1 MPVVEPVETTF
12 FRGKSPPARPLR
24 WSLPSHL
31 GAAPL
36 KPALSLLIIQ
46 FSDFLN
52 NTHLF
57 PNTFSHYNKTMIDF
71 LASMLKT
78 AKIPYK
84 ENEPL
89 APKSTFKV
97 GGTARL
103 FIMPESP
110 EQLESVISA
119 ARSSELPFFVT
130 GGASNVVYPDGAYEG
145 AIISTQ
151 QIKEIFYDPDETTPD
166 GSVLVTCQCGVP
178 MAAFVDFCTKKN
190 LSGAEQFAGL
200 PGTVGG
206 AVYMNARC
214 FDRSVSDLLY
224 STTHIEF
231 TGAKSKLVELPFN
244 TSDWDY
250 KKSPFQAHT
259 ATNGSQISQRYIT
272 QATLRLTPAGA
283 AAHDRITADC
293 KKYIAERVDKGHFKY
308 PSAGSVFKNNHAFGA
323 PSGRLIDECGLKGLT
338 IGGAQIAPFHGN
350 FIINTGNATSADIR
364 ALVEAAQKAVHEKF
378 GFDLEP
384 EIIFV

>member
-1 MPVVEPVETTF
+1 
-12 FRGKSPPARPLR
+12 
-24 WSLPSHL
+24 
-31 GAAPL
+31 
-36 KPALSLLIIQ
+36 
-46 FSDFLN
+46 
-52 NTHLF
+52 
-57 PNTFSHYNKTMIDF
+57 
-71 LASMLKT
+71 MLKT

-103 FIMPESP
+103 FIMPETP

-151 QIKEIFYDPDETTPD
+151 QIKEIFYDPDETTLD

-244 TSDWDY
+244 ASDWDY

-259 ATNGSQISQRYIT
+259 ATNGAQITQRYIT
-272 QATLRLTPAGA
+272 QATFRLTPAGA

-350 FIINTGNATSADIR
+350 FIINTGSATSADIH
-364 ALVEAAQKAVHEKF
+364 ALVEAAKKAVHEKF
-378 GFDLEP
+378 GFNLEP

>member
-1 MPVVEPVETTF
+1 
-12 FRGKSPPARPLR
+12 
-24 WSLPSHL
+24 
-31 GAAPL
+31 
-36 KPALSLLIIQ
+36 
-46 FSDFLN
+46 
-52 NTHLF
+52 
-57 PNTFSHYNKTMIDF
+57 
-71 LASMLKT
+71 MLKT

-103 FIMPESP
+103 FITPETP
-110 EQLESVISA
+110 AQLESVISA
-119 ARSSELPFFVT
+119 ARSAELSFFVT
-130 GGASNVVYPDGAYEG
+130 GGASNVVYPDGTYEG

-151 QIKEIFYDPDETTPD
+151 QIKEIFYDSDETTPD

-178 MAAFVDFCTKKN
+178 MAAFVDFCTRKN
-190 LSGAEQFAGL
+190 LTGAEQFAGL

-214 FDRSVSDLLY
+214 FDRSISDILY
-224 STTHIEF
+224 STKHIEF
-231 TGAKSKLVELPFN
+231 ELKAAKEIELPFN
-244 TSDWDY
+244 AADWDY
-250 KKSPFQAHT
+250 KKSPFQNS
-259 ATNGSQISQRYIT
+259 TNSTVEARYIT
-272 QATLRLTPAGA
+272 QATFKLTRATPAD
-283 AAHDRITADC
+283 HDQIATNC

-323 PSGRLIDECGLKGLT
+323 PSGKLIDECGLKGLQ

-350 FIINTGNATSADIR
+350 FIINIDHASAEDIHK
-364 ALVEAAQKAVHEKF
+364 LVEAAQKAVREKF
-378 GFDLEP
+378 GFELEP

>member
-1 MPVVEPVETTF
+1 
-12 FRGKSPPARPLR
+12 
-24 WSLPSHL
+24 
-31 GAAPL
+31 
-36 KPALSLLIIQ
+36 
-46 FSDFLN
+46 
-52 NTHLF
+52 
-57 PNTFSHYNKTMIDF
+57 
-71 LASMLKT
+71 MLKT
-78 AKIPYK
+78 AKIPFK

-97 GGTARL
+97 GGNARL
-103 FIMPESP
+103 FIMPQTP

-130 GGASNVVYPDGAYEG
+130 GGASNVVYPDGTYEG

-151 QIKEIFYDPDETTPD
+151 EIKEIFYDPDETAPD

-178 MAAFVDFCTKKN
+178 MAAFVDFCTRKN

-200 PGTVGG
+200 PGTIGG

-214 FDRSVSDLLY
+214 FDRSISDILY
-224 STTHIEF
+224 STTNIEF
-231 TGAKSKLVELPFN
+231 TGDKSKTVELPFN
-244 TSDWDY
+244 SAEWDY

-259 ATNGSQISQRYIT
+259 DENGSQTPQRYIT
-272 QATLRLTPAGA
+272 QVTFRLTPADT

-293 KKYIAERVDKGHFKY
+293 KKFIAERVDKGHFKY

-323 PSGRLIDECGLKGLT
+323 PSGKLIDQCGLKGLT
-338 IGGAQIAPFHGN
+338 AGGAQIAPFHGN
-350 FIINTGNATSADIR
+350 FIINTGNATAENIKT
-364 ALVEAAQKAVHEKF
+364 LVQAAQKAVKEKF
-378 GFDLEP
+378 GFELEP

>member
-1 MPVVEPVETTF
+1 
-12 FRGKSPPARPLR
+12 
-24 WSLPSHL
+24 
-31 GAAPL
+31 
-36 KPALSLLIIQ
+36 
-46 FSDFLN
+46 
-52 NTHLF
+52 
-57 PNTFSHYNKTMIDF
+57 
-71 LASMLKT
+71 MLKV
-78 AKIPYK
+78 AKIPFT

-103 FIMPESP
+103 YITPQTP
-110 EQLESVISA
+110 EQLESTISA
-119 ARSSELPFFVT
+119 VRSAELPYFVT
-130 GGASNVVYPDGAYEG
+130 GGASNIVYPDGSYEG

-151 QIKEIFYDPDETTPD
+151 AIKEIFYEADEKAPGDTN
-166 GSVLVTCQCGVP
+166 SVLVTCQCGVP
-178 MAAFVDFCTKKN
+178 MAAFVDFCTRKN

-214 FDRSVSDLLY
+214 FERSISDILY

-231 TGAKSKLVELPFN
+231 QNDKACFIEKLFN
-244 TSDWDY
+244 VAEWDY

-259 ATNGSQISQRYIT
+259 DATGSQSAQSYIT
-272 QATLRLTPAGA
+272 QATFRLTPAGA
-283 AAHDRITADC
+283 SEHDKIAADC

-323 PSGRLIDECGLKGLT
+323 PSGQLIDQAGLKGLT
-338 IGGAQIAPFHGN
+338 VGGAQIAPFHGN
-350 FIINTGNATSADIR
+350 IIINTGSATAADIR
-364 ALVEAAQKAVHEKF
+364 ALVEQAQKAVKEKF

>member
-1 MPVVEPVETTF
+1 M
-12 FRGKSPPARPLR
+12 S
-24 WSLPSHL
+24 
-31 GAAPL
+31 
-36 KPALSLLIIQ
+36 
-46 FSDFLN
+46 
-52 NTHLF
+52 
-57 PNTFSHYNKTMIDF
+57 MINF

-78 AKIPYK
+78 AKIPFK

-103 FIMPESP
+103 FIMPETP
-110 EQLESVISA
+110 EQLESTISA
-119 ARSSELPFFVT
+119 ARSAELPFFVT
-130 GGASNVVYPDGAYEG
+130 GGASNVVYPDGTYEG

-151 QIKEIFYDPDETTPD
+151 AIKEIFYDPDEITPD

-214 FDRSVSDLLY
+214 FDRSISDLLY
-224 STTHIEF
+224 STTHIEY
-231 TGAKSKLVELPFN
+231 TGQKAKLTEMSFN
-244 TSDWDY
+244 ATDWDY

-259 ATNGSQISQRYIT
+259 EEDGSKSAQRYIT
-272 QATLRLTPAGA
+272 QATFRLTPAGA
-283 AAHDRITADC
+283 SAHDRITADC

-308 PSAGSVFKNNHAFGA
+308 PSAGSVLMNNHAFGA
-323 PSGRLIDECGLKGLT
+323 PSGKLIVECGLKGLS

-350 FIINTGNATSADIR
+350 FIINTGSATSADIK
-364 ALVEAAQKAVHEKF
+364 ALVEAAKKAVHDKF
-378 GFDLEP
+378 GFDLET

>member
-1 MPVVEPVETTF
+1 
-12 FRGKSPPARPLR
+12 
-24 WSLPSHL
+24 
-31 GAAPL
+31 
-36 KPALSLLIIQ
+36 
-46 FSDFLN
+46 
-52 NTHLF
+52 
-57 PNTFSHYNKTMIDF
+57 
-71 LASMLKT
+71 MLKV
-78 AKIPYK
+78 AKIPYT

-97 GGTARL
+97 GGKARL
-103 FIMPESP
+103 FITPQTP
-110 EQLESVISA
+110 EQLQDTLNAVRSA
-119 ARSSELPFFVT
+119 ELPFFVT
-130 GGASNVVYPDGAYEG
+130 GGASNVVYPDGTYEG

-151 QIKEIFYDPDETTPD
+151 SIKEIFYDPDTTTSD

-214 FDRSVSDLLY
+214 FDRSISDLVY

-231 TGAKSKLVELPFN
+231 TGEKPKLIELPFN
-244 TSDWDY
+244 KNDWDY

-259 ATNGSQISQRYIT
+259 NEDGSQTTQRYIT
-272 QATLRLTPAGA
+272 SATFRLTPAGA
-283 AAHDRITADC
+283 SAHDRITADC
-293 KKYIAERVDKGHFKY
+293 KKYIAERVNKGHFKY

-323 PSGRLIDECGLKGLT
+323 PSGKLIDECGLKGLT
-338 IGGAQIAPFHGN
+338 AGGAQIAPFHGN
-350 FIINTGNATSADIR
+350 FIINTGNATADNIKT
-364 ALVEAAQKAVHEKF
+364 LVQAAQKAIKEKF

>member
-1 MPVVEPVETTF
+1 
-12 FRGKSPPARPLR
+12 
-24 WSLPSHL
+24 
-31 GAAPL
+31 
-36 KPALSLLIIQ
+36 
-46 FSDFLN
+46 
-52 NTHLF
+52 
-57 PNTFSHYNKTMIDF
+57 
-71 LASMLKT
+71 MLKT

-103 FIMPESP
+103 FITPETP
-110 EQLESVISA
+110 QQLEAVISA
-119 ARSSELPFFVT
+119 ARSAELSFFVT
-130 GGASNVVYPDGAYEG
+130 GGASNVVYPDGTYEG

-151 QIKEIFYDPDETTPD
+151 QIKEIFYDSDETTPD

-214 FDRSVSDLLY
+214 FDHSISDILY
-224 STTHIEF
+224 STTHIEY
-231 TGAKSKLVELPFN
+231 TGEKAKFVELPFN
-244 TSDWDY
+244 ASDWEY

-259 ATNGSQISQRYIT
+259 AEDGSQITQRYLS
-272 QATLRLTPAGA
+272 QATFRLRPAGA
-283 AAHDRITADC
+283 AAHEQIVADC

-308 PSAGSVFKNNHAFGA
+308 PSAGSVFKNNRAFGA
-323 PSGRLIDECGLKGLT
+323 PSGKLIDDCGLKGLAV
-338 IGGAQIAPFHGN
+338 GGAQIAPFHGN
-350 FIINTGNATSADIR
+350 FIINTGSATAADIR
-364 ALVEAAQKAVHEKF
+364 SLVQAAQKAVKEKF
-378 GFDLEP
+378 GFELEP
-384 EIIFV
+384 EIIFVQNN

>member
-1 MPVVEPVETTF
+1 
-12 FRGKSPPARPLR
+12 
-24 WSLPSHL
+24 
-31 GAAPL
+31 
-36 KPALSLLIIQ
+36 
-46 FSDFLN
+46 
-52 NTHLF
+52 
-57 PNTFSHYNKTMIDF
+57 MIDF
-71 LASMLKT
+71 LASMLKV
-78 AKIPYK
+78 AKIPYT

-103 FIMPESP
+103 FITPQTP
-110 EQLESVISA
+110 EQLEAAISA
-119 ARSSELPFFVT
+119 ARSAELPYFVT
-130 GGASNVVYPDGAYEG
+130 GGASNVVYPDGLYNG

-151 QIKEIFYDPDETTPD
+151 SIKEIFYDPDETTPD

-190 LSGAEQFAGL
+190 LTGAEQFAGL

-214 FDRSVSDLLY
+214 FDRSISDLLY
-224 STTHIEF
+224 STSHIEY
-231 TGAKSKLVELPFN
+231 TGEKAKITELSFN
-244 TSDWDY
+244 PADWDY

-259 ATNGSQISQRYIT
+259 AEDGSQTNQRYIT
-272 QATLRLTPAGA
+272 QATFRLTAAGA
-283 AAHDRITADC
+283 SAHDRIVADC

-323 PSGRLIDECGLKGLT
+323 PSGKLIDDCGLKGLT
-338 IGGAQIAPFHGN
+338 AGGAQIAPFHGN
-350 FIINTGNATSADIR
+350 FIINTGNATADNIR
-364 ALVEAAQKAVHEKF
+364 TLVKSAQKAVKDKF

>member
-1 MPVVEPVETTF
+1 
-12 FRGKSPPARPLR
+12 
-24 WSLPSHL
+24 
-31 GAAPL
+31 
-36 KPALSLLIIQ
+36 
-46 FSDFLN
+46 
-52 NTHLF
+52 
-57 PNTFSHYNKTMIDF
+57 MIDF
-71 LASMLKT
+71 LTSMLKV
-78 AKIPYK
+78 AKIPYS

-97 GGTARL
+97 GGTAKL
-103 FIMPESP
+103 FISP
-110 EQLESVISA
+110 QSAEQLESVLGA
-119 ARSSELPFFVT
+119 VRSSDLPFFVT
-130 GGASNVVYPDGAYEG
+130 GSGSNVVFPDGTYEG

-151 QIKEIFYDPDETTPD
+151 GIKEIFYDSDETTPD
-166 GSVLVTCQCGVP
+166 GQALVTCQCGVP

-214 FDRSVSDLLY
+214 FDRSISDLLY
-224 STTHIEF
+224 STTHIEY
-231 TGAKSKLVELPFN
+231 TGQKAKLTEMSFN
-244 TSDWDY
+244 ATDWDY

-259 ATNGSQISQRYIT
+259 EEDGSKSAQRYIT
-272 QATLRLTPAGA
+272 QATFRLTPAGA
-283 AAHDRITADC
+283 SAHDRITADC

-323 PSGRLIDECGLKGLT
+323 PSGKLIDECGLKGLS

-350 FIINTGNATSADIR
+350 FIINTGSATSADIK
-364 ALVEAAQKAVHEKF
+364 ALVEAAKKAVHDKF
-378 GFDLEP
+378 GFDLET